1 MILLSLETL
10 MKNALLVL
18 LKLKLFLIL
27 GFIIHP
33 EKSSLQPSQEI
44 TYLGFIFNSKEMLV
58 TLAEEKRIKFLSLA
72 KHF

>member
-1 MILLSLETL
+1 